1 MKSIFV
7 YAQHRS
13 GSTLLNNILN
23 SATNVQMLPDE
34 VNLYAPFKNTT
45 FEKAFW
51 KSSLQ
56 IKDLEGSFWRYAS
69 DYKITDA
76 LIADW
81 RNDCQSQ
88 EEFVKR
94 FIFHLLE
101 ATPSDTVF
109 GAKYFC
115 HLRRK
120 KLLDSL
126 VPGNVVN
133 VLLTRDIYAV
143 LNSKLNDNSMR
154 KRKEILGFLFILLR
168 WATIVYFCWE
178 FRLFAAAYEDESH
191 DFVCL
196 KYEDFKKDKNYV
208 KRLFSPLGFCFPTS
222 IDRVDGKASSTK
234 NKESKDIRY
243 LTATERTFVNIL
255 TRKARKIL
263 KYA

>member
-13 GSTLLNNILN
+13 GSTLLSNILN
-23 SATNVQMLPDE
+23 SAENVQMLPDE
-34 VNLYAPFKNTT
+34 VNLYAPFKKTT
-45 FEKAFW
+45 FETAFR

-56 IKDLEGSFWRYAS
+56 IRDFEGSFWRYAS

-76 LIADW
+76 LIARW
-81 RNDCQSQ
+81 REESQSQ

-94 FIFHLLE
+94 FIIYLLE

-126 VPGNVVN
+126 VPGSVVN
-133 VLLTRDIYAV
+133 VLLTRDIYDV
-143 LNSKLNDNSMR
+143 LNSKLNDDSMR
-154 KRKEILGFLFILLR
+154 KRKETLGFLFIPLR

-178 FRLFAAAYEDESH
+178 FRLFATAHAEENQ
-191 DFVCL
+191 DFISL
-196 KYEDFKKDKNYV
+196 KYEDFKQDKDYV
-208 KRLFSPLGFCFPTS
+208 KRLFSPLGICFPKS
-222 IDRVDGKASSTK
+222 VDKVDGKRSSIN
-234 NKESKDIRY
+234 NKESKD
-243 LTATERTFVNIL
+243 LLHLSVLERALVNFI
-255 TRKARKIL
+255 TVKSRKIL
-263 KYA
+263 GYA